1 MRAPIIPLQPG
12 ALHLWLLRPDNVADA
27 LLKHYQD
34 HLLNEAESIHL
45 QRLRLPRPRQ
55 QYLLTRALVRCTLSR
70 YRALPPGGW
79 RFSSNAHGKPHIA
92 NSQACGLHFNVS
104 HTTGL
109 LVCAVTLERAV
120 GVDVEYTE
128 RRNRLADV
136 AGRFFSRAECRA
148 LWRLPPAQRSD
159 RFFAYWTLKEAYI
172 KARGLGLAIPLG
184 RFGFELDAPC
194 GAITLMLD
202 DSLADDAERW
212 RFWLWQAGPRHRLAA
227 CLEAIDAVPAEIR
240 MWHTVPLAE
249 TAPQPVVTPPALIAT
264 SS

>member
-45 QRLRLPRPRQ
+45 QRLRLPRLRQ

-120 GVDVEYTE
+120 GVDVECTD
-128 RRNRLADV
+128 RRNRLARCRGTVFFKSRMPDV
-136 AGRFFSRAECRA
+136 VAVYHRNSTTIDFLPIGPSRK
-148 LWRLPPAQRSD
+148 S
-159 RFFAYWTLKEAYI
+159 YI

-184 RFGFELDAPC
+184 RFSFELDAQP
-194 GAITLMLD
+194 GTITLELG
-202 DSLADDAERW
+202 SGTGRPRRPLALLA
-212 RFWLWQAGPRHRLAA
+212 LAGRPTPWLAA
-227 CLEAIDAVPAEIR
+227 CLEAIDAGPAEIR
-240 MWHTVPLAE
+240 IGTRFR
-249 TAPQPVVTPPALIAT
+249 
-264 SS
+264 